1 MHTMKEMVVIKIFCL
16 FTWFLFCACDFYSIP
31 SSISMP
37 NEVTGG
43 FHFQNCN
50 STPVPFFV
58 NNASIEPDPVQMN
71 LTYVNLTLD
80 ATITKEI
87 GKTGKVDA
95 SLSIRLK
102 TEHGETELCY
112 ILGERCYVSDVCY
125 YLKKALDK
133 KDCTIPAIPIYI
145 VRRIPFK
152 QLPFIVKGQFTV
164 KANVREMGQPV
175 ACVEVTMCLNEC
187 SLL

>member
-133 KDCTIPAIPIYI
+133 KDCTIPEDPFQTIAVHSEGTIYCEGKRKRNGTASGM
-145 VRRIPFK
+145 RRSDHVLK
-152 QLPFIVKGQFTV
+152 
-164 KANVREMGQPV
+164 
-175 ACVEVTMCLNEC
+175 
-187 SLL
+187 